1 MEMFIGIAICLLF
14 GAVIAGVYIVLRLLI
29 ELIFDKI
36 SFFESKWLL
45 IALIVMFGLL
55 LLVPLTLL
63 CGAIIT
69 FVFNVGG

>member
-1 MEMFIGIAICLLF
+1 MEIFIGIAICLLF
-14 GAVIAGVYIVLRLLI
+14 SAVIAGVYIVLRLLI
-29 ELIFDKI
+29 ELIFDKT